1 MCAGTRGGAGDGRE
15 GVRRLGVRDAVG
27 RFRRTGLLAVVG
39 ALLLLGVILPSGVE
53 AQVPPIE
60 ETLPSE
66 TGLGH
71 CDDTMKV
78 GVLNDDFNTLPE
90 DLVSRHGNGGFEAL
104 ITTNCIPVIV
114 HWYVVDRFAIPV
126 RFAEGTVDVRD
137 KFDDVEWVF
146 LGDIEYERHIA
157 DVYEDGVL
165 KARIGDPVLDH
176 NGNAI
181 PIPAETV
188 TATAYRYTLEFKN
201 DKRAIGT
208 EEIRPMVAEQDY
220 ALIFEVVPFDGAPAN
235 FIHEFTFEV
244 IAKIGGQWW
253 DKLLRILTPTYWIE
267 KSMGFVI
274 EGGAQSIQGGMCV
287 VTLRTME
294 PGQIEAL
301 DRYDSDGDGAIT
313 VDDLHV
319 ENHDQPDRP
328 NGNGNCK
335 RPALTPEEE
344 LEEIRTAAYIEVN
357 ERRAI
362 VGLPPIYPDDKRDS
376 YVRQLFDG
384 RDPTDR
390 LDPTGRLPDA
400 SAGSG
405 FGSTVSSRLSHVT
418 LAPKIA
424 LHKMGLAP
432 PAQVSGGGITTFTGL
447 LTGTPSKLTYERGI
461 VRLGWSAM
469 MNVMVA
475 VLVLIVAW
483 ASFTQI
489 LRSFLGNQR
498 GMADWREL
506 VPRLA
511 LAILAAVTSYWWCS
525 LCVDLADGVSRYVAA
540 TMRVTPADITL
551 TLGQAVLAIVLRSA
565 SGFALSFVPLGGI
578 LQLALKLMTNLLI
591 MTLML
596 AYAMYL
602 LIMIGQFVVRIVLIN
617 LLIIVSPLGMIMWAL
632 PETSGWGRR
641 WVQQFG
647 IALTTHS
654 LQLVCFAMSTWMI
667 REATPVGIVF
677 ETGSFPSAMQSLLPV
692 QMIWALALGAMA
704 AYLTTKI
711 PSMLGAGGIYEGF
724 QSVFTM
730 AALGALALTFG
741 MGGGGGMGG
750 RMMGI
755 FGGGGGGGAG
765 GAGAMM
771 SNLPGPARGIMA
783 AVSAGDTV
791 ASGVMR
797 GLGRGARNFLN
808 PIGRGAGA
816 AAQSV
821 QSGDPGGGGGGGG
834 SVQSSTGPG
843 ESGDFGDGDGGGGV
857 RVSGR
862 GPGPGPGQG
871 PGQGPGPGPAAPSG
885 QSVIP
890 PRSAGVGD
898 AGRVSAVMGQ
908 PYLDNAWTK
917 GNMRAVNP
925 GSIQEGMRT
934 RDTTPQER
942 ALISEMGVGGF
953 NRILGGGRGMG
964 GGGGGGAASSAV
976 GSSEPATPADA
987 QQYSDSRRMRQGLGE
1002 EWYSRARRDGTQAES
1017 ENTLTAGGRSWSAN
1031 ELERSAVQD
1040 IGVGRFNNAL
1050 ANPEI
1055 SSVDGNSVVGANG
1068 VERPVTP
1075 SERSLIGRIGVGG
1088 FNEMMNLR
1096 SGGGRGASQGFVSQE
1111 ADPAVKGPQEAAP
1124 GVMGPQ
1130 VGDAERARELM
1141 GPGAFGASQNA
1152 GLKALNSQYV
1162 SDGGQVRAVAGHE
1175 RQLIDE
1181 MGVGRFNAVFGG
1193 SEPPGGRVGDMDT
1206 ARSVM
1211 GQEGYTQARLTQ
1223 PRAIEWGNR
1232 VRVVEGGRTR
1242 AASASERS
1250 LVRAIGGDRFN
1261 SLFAPQG
1268 SNVES
1273 VRGPARAPQ
1282 EAPDLSGPPP
1292 APSASFSERA
1302 GAFGQ
1307 GFVGG
1312 FGDELS
1318 ANVRPTVRDVR
1329 TGRLSVESMDGMRA
1343 RDMLGDEFG
1352 ESAGRSINYKG
1363 EGSWMNASGRF
1374 VEMTSDEK
1382 DVRQAMGDDDA
1393 FRHTMGAEIRLSKET
1408 DPSTNLPW
1416 IVDDRSE
1423 SDSGMRSATP
1433 AEAAAIMTV
1442 GSEKFERVAGASRQF
1457 VGDGVL
1463 VQDESARRMA
1473 TGGETQLYNE
1483 LGERRFNDVMG
1494 RRAESAGMT
1503 HVRQEPSVGDE
1514 LRRAGGE
1521 ARDLGR
1527 GIASGAGT
1535 VRERLARQE
1544 EPQGAYDDQ
1553 SRLRS
1558 QGPNLRSQI

>member
-1 MCAGTRGGAGDGRE
+1 M
-15 GVRRLGVRDAVG
+15 
-27 RFRRTGLLAVVG
+27 
-39 ALLLLGVILPSGVE
+39 
-53 AQVPPIE
+53 
-60 ETLPSE
+60 
-66 TGLGH
+66 
-71 CDDTMKV
+71 
-78 GVLNDDFNTLPE
+78 
-90 DLVSRHGNGGFEAL
+90 
-104 ITTNCIPVIV
+104 
-114 HWYVVDRFAIPV
+114 
-126 RFAEGTVDVRD
+126 
-137 KFDDVEWVF
+137 
-146 LGDIEYERHIA
+146 
-157 DVYEDGVL
+157 
-165 KARIGDPVLDH
+165 
-176 NGNAI
+176 
-181 PIPAETV
+181 
-188 TATAYRYTLEFKN
+188 
-201 DKRAIGT
+201 
-208 EEIRPMVAEQDY
+208 
-220 ALIFEVVPFDGAPAN
+220 
-235 FIHEFTFEV
+235 
-244 IAKIGGQWW
+244 
-253 DKLLRILTPTYWIE
+253 
-267 KSMGFVI
+267 
-274 EGGAQSIQGGMCV
+274 
-287 VTLRTME
+287 TLRTME
-294 PGQIEAL
+294 PSQIEAL
-301 DRYDSDGDGAIT
+301 DRYDSNGDGAIT
-313 VDDLHV
+313 ADDDHV
-319 ENHDQPDRP
+319 ENHDDPSKP

-344 LEEIRTAAYIEVN
+344 MEEIRSAAYIDVN

-390 LDPTGRLPDA
+390 LDLTGRQPDA

-405 FGSTVSSRLSHVT
+405 FGSNVSSRLSHVT

-432 PAQVSGGGITTFTGL
+432 PAQVSGGGVTTFTGL
-447 LTGTPSKLTYERGI
+447 LTGTPAKLTYERGI

-596 AYAMYL
+596 AYAMFL
-602 LIMIGQFVVRIVLIN
+602 LIMIGQFVLRIVLIN
-617 LLIIVSPLGMIMWAL
+617 LLIIISPLGMIMWAL
-632 PETSGWGRR
+632 PETSGWGRK

-647 IALTTHS
+647 IALATHF
-654 LQLVCFAMSTWMI
+654 LQLVCFAMATWMI
-667 REATPVGIVF
+667 RGATPVGIVF
-677 ETGSFPSAMQSLLPV
+677 DTGSFPSALQSLLPV

-711 PSMLGAGGIYEGF
+711 PGMLGGGGIYTGF

-730 AALGALALTFG
+730 AALGALAMTFG
-741 MGGGGGMGG
+741 MGGGGMGG
-750 RMMGI
+750 RMMGM

-791 ASGVMR
+791 RSSVVG
-797 GLGRGARNFLN
+797 GLGRGVRNFMN
-808 PIGRGAGA
+808 PVGRGAGSA
-816 AAQSV
+816 VQSV
-821 QSGDPGGGGGGGG
+821 QGGDPGGGSGGGGG
-834 SVQSSTGPG
+834 SVQGSTGSS
-843 ESGDFGDGDGGGGV
+843 ESGDFGNGDGGDAGGGGGV
-857 RVSGR
+857 RVSG
-862 GPGPGPGQG
+862 PGPGPAAG
-871 PGQGPGPGPAAPSG
+871 PGQGPAAPSG

-908 PYLDNAWTK
+908 PYLDNAWTQ

-942 ALISEMGVGGF
+942 ALISEMGIGGF

-964 GGGGGGAASSAV
+964 GGGGGSGAASSAV
-976 GSSEPATPADA
+976 GSSSPATPADA

-1002 EWYSRARRDGTQAES
+1002 DWFSRARRDGTQAES
-1017 ENTLTAGGRSWSAN
+1017 EDTLTAGGKSWSAN
-1031 ELERSAVQD
+1031 ELERTAIQD
-1040 IGVGRFNNAL
+1040 MGVDRFNNAL
-1050 ANPEI
+1050 AAPEI
-1055 SSVDGNSVVGANG
+1055 SSLHGNRVMGANG

-1075 SERSLIGRIGVGG
+1075 PERSLIGRIGVGG
-1088 FNEMMNLR
+1088 FNEMMNRR
-1096 SGGGRGASQGFVSQE
+1096 SGGGASQGLVSQE

-1193 SEPPGGRVGDMDT
+1193 SEPPGGRVGDIDT

-1242 AASASERS
+1242 TASASERS

-1261 SLFAPQG
+1261 SLFAPQR

-1273 VRGPARAPQ
+1273 VRGPAREPR
-1282 EAPDLSGPPP
+1282 EAPDLSREPREPR
-1292 APSASFSERA
+1292 APRAPRAPRPSFRERA
-1302 GAFGQ
+1302 GAFGE
-1307 GFVGG
+1307 GFAGG

-1318 ANVRPTVRDVR
+1318 ANVRPSVRDVR
-1329 TGRLSVESMDGMRA
+1329 TGRVSPESMDGMRA
-1343 RDMLGDEFG
+1343 RDILGDEF
-1352 ESAGRSINYKG
+1352 EQSAGRSISYKG
-1363 EGSWMNASGRF
+1363 EGSWMKANGGF
-1374 VEMTSDEK
+1374 VEMKSDER
-1382 DVRQAMGDDDA
+1382 DVRQAMGDDET

-1416 IVDDRSE
+1416 IIDDRSE

-1442 GSEKFERVAGASRQF
+1442 GWQKFERVAGASRQF
-1457 VGDGVL
+1457 AGDGVL
-1463 VQDESARRMA
+1463 VQDEGTRRMA
-1473 TGGETQLYNE
+1473 TGRETQMYNE

-1494 RRAESAGMT
+1494 RRVESAGMT

-1521 ARDLGR
+1521 ARDVGR
-1527 GIASGAGT
+1527 SIASGAGT

-1558 QGPNLRSQI
+1558 QGPNLRSQM